1 MSLKYKLLAD
11 KLRQDILQNK
21 KRGQRLPT
29 EMELM
34 SDWNVSRQTVR
45 QALSVLLSEGLI
57 EKRQGSGTYVADTLR
72 PAAAVSRT
80 VAILT
85 SYSDGHTCGT
95 LWKAQSLLSDA
106 GYQTQIFVTEDQ
118 IGRERT
124 ILENLLTNPVRAI
137 LSEGVRTAF
146 PTPNQDLY
154 EELLSLGIS
163 ICFVGSGYRN
173 LPQIPLVCSDDHGGS
188 ALLTEYLIHQ
198 HHTKIGGIFCSNDL
212 RGHDRYLGCIN
223 TLRDQLHTFDDRRF
237 LWYDFSQRS
246 SYTEPILRPLLL
258 SFIQTQ
264 LPDCSAVICQN
275 SEIAS
280 FLIREL
286 QKLQIHVPHQLT
298 VAAFDI
304 SGSSSFSS
312 ELICAF
318 HASACLWEES
328 ARTLLRMLDGLPIQ
342 DAVLPFTLNHT
353 FL

>member
-1 MSLKYKLLAD
+1 MSSKYKLLAD
-11 KLRQDILQNK
+11 ELHQDILQNK

-34 SDWNVSRQTVR
+34 KSWNVSRQTVR

-72 PAAAVSRT
+72 PDAAVSRT
-80 VAILT
+80 VAVLT

-95 LWKAQSLLSDA
+95 IWKAQSLLADA
-106 GYQTQIFVTEDQ
+106 GYQTQIFVTEDR
-118 IGRERT
+118 IGRERG
-124 ILENLLTNPVRAI
+124 ILENLLSNPVRAV
-137 LSEGVRTAF
+137 LCEGVRTAF

-154 EELLSLGIS
+154 EELLSLGTS

-173 LPQIPLVCSDDHGGS
+173 LPQIPLVRSDDQGGS
-188 ALLTEYLIHQ
+188 ALLTKYLIHQ

-275 SEIAS
+275 SDIAA

-286 QKLQIHVPHQLT
+286 QKLQIHIPHQLT
-298 VAAFDI
+298 AAVLDT
-304 SGSSSFSS
+304 SSTAPDPSD
-312 ELICAF
+312 LVCAF
-318 HASACLWEES
+318 HADSCLWEEA
-328 ARTLLRMLDGLPIQ
+328 ARALLRMLDGLPIHNTI
-342 DAVLPFTLNHT
+342 LPFTLNHT